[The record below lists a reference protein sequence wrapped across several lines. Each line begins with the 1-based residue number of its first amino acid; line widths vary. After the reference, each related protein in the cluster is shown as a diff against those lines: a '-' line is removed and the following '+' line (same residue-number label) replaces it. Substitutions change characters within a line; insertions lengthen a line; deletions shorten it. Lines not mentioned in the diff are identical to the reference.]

1 MALSRLKPGF
11 ESRWGQTSERGRAFL
26 CGLALLVLGA
36 LSCQSKAERSMQQGH
51 LHAQK
56 RQWAEAR
63 TAYLGAAKESAQP
76 AHAEALAGL
85 ASLELGELD
94 PAAEAFT
101 RALSSDPTEVMA
113 KYGQAQVA
121 LERHDAG
128 AALEWLETATGATA
142 SILKARALLARGGA
156 ADPTAA
162 LSEAQAA
169 LTADANSTEARY
181 LEGSALLALTRYA
194 EAQASFE
201 ALEKT
206 SRTSPL
212 GPYGLAR
219 LAAAQQRPTDVFLY
233 LKAARTASG
242 EAWKPQVVAA
252 DPAFAFLV
260 GSPAF
265 TEAVGP

>member
-26 CGLALLVLGA
+26 CGLALLGTLG
-36 LSCQSKAERSMQQGH
+36 CQSKAERSLQQGH
-51 LHAQK
+51 HHAQK

-63 TAYLGAAKESAQP
+63 TAYLAAAKDSAQP

-85 ASLELGELD
+85 SSLELGEFD
-94 PAAEAFT
+94 AAADAFN
-101 RALSSDPTEVMA
+101 RALSADGAEVMA
-113 KYGQAQVA
+113 KHGQAQVA
-121 LERHDAG
+121 LERRDAG
-128 AALEWLETATGATA
+128 AALEWLGTATGATA
-142 SILKARALLARGGA
+142 SIVRARALLARGGA
-156 ADPTAA
+156 GDPASA
-162 LSEAQAA
+162 LTEAQAA
-169 LTADANSTEARY
+169 LALDPSSTEARY
-181 LEGSALLALTRYA
+181 LEGSSLLALTRYA

-201 ALEKT
+201 ALET
-206 SRTSPL
+206 LSRTSPL